1 MFAKIHILF
10 KTIQSI
16 WLKLVLS
23 QGDSFFFFFFF
34 EKQSGGLIWVLI
46 GGFKKHL
53 LRFCVDLRFCVS
65 VRESGILIV
74 IINIVSCLLYLK
86 DFFIIIFLM
95 RGNSWGFFIFI
106 FIFII
111 YLNFPVIKSNLIQ
124 CWSLWRFLTWDL
136 LNTKGLDCLETVG
149 LCIGHMVVCCLEVL
163 LGRDMLPQQAG
174 FILLK
179 IQ

>member
-1 MFAKIHILF
+1 MAEVGFEP
-10 KTIQSI
+10 
-16 WLKLVLS
+16 
-23 QGDSFFFFFFF
+23 GGFFFFFFF
-34 EKQSGGLIWVLI
+34 LRNSQGDSYGSLLEGSKSIYCAFVLI
-46 GGFKKHL
+46 
-53 LRFCVDLRFCVS
+53 CVFVC

-86 DFFIIIFLM
+86 DFMIIMNMI
-95 RGNSWGFFIFI
+95 RG
-106 FIFII
+106 
-111 YLNFPVIKSNLIQ
+111 KSNLIQ

>member
-23 QGDSFFFFFFF
+23 QGDSFFFFFFLRNSQGDSYGSLLEGSKSIYCAF
-34 EKQSGGLIWVLI
+34 VLI
-46 GGFKKHL
+46 
-53 LRFCVDLRFCVS
+53 CVFVC

-149 LCIGHMVVCCLEVL
+149 LCIGHMVVCCLAVL